1 MVSPTPAAAG
11 GLPWKTLVRG
21 LLGLLFV
28 AAMIFTVVAFAYA
41 YPYCRGPR
49 MTNCGIGPALALFAS
64 LVSSGAA
71 LVIGVLLLLLWQ
83 ASPMS
88 LALQRT
94 CQLFTGASAI
104 YLIGCLVIVNL

>member
-1 MVSPTPAAAG
+1 MASPTPAAAG
-11 GLPWKTLVRG
+11 GPPWKTLVRG
-21 LLGLLFV
+21 LLGLLF
-28 AAMIFTVVAFAYA
+28 AAAIVFTVVAFAYA
-41 YPYCRGPR
+41 YPYCRGPH

-94 CQLFTGASAI
+94 CKLFTGASAI

>member
-1 MVSPTPAAAG
+1 MQSPAPASAN
-11 GLPWKTLVRG
+11 GLPWRTIVRS

-28 AAMIFTVVAFAYA
+28 AAIVFTVVAFAYA
-41 YPYCRGPR
+41 YPYCKGPHL
-49 MTNCGIGPALALFAS
+49 TGCGIGPAVALFTS

-94 CQLFTGASAI
+94 CKLFTGASAI